1 MEPTM
6 NSEDL
11 HRTLE
16 RLRGELRQ
24 TPSLDEES
32 RRLLQDL
39 ARDAERL
46 PNGPGAATHSWG
58 ERLEALAVR
67 FEADHPTL
75 GASLRELMEILGR
88 AGV

>member
-1 MEPTM
+1 M
-6 NSEDL
+6 NSDEL

-16 RLRGELRQ
+16 RLRDELRRSS
-24 TPSLDEES
+24 SLDEES
-32 RRLLQDL
+32 RRLLHDV

-46 PNGPGAATHSWG
+46 PKSSGTTTHSWV
-58 ERLEALAVR
+58 ERLEELAVR

-75 GASLRELMEILGR
+75 GASLRELMEILGK

>member
-1 MEPTM
+1 M

-24 TPSLDEES
+24 APSLDDES

-46 PNGPGAATHSWG
+46 PKGAAPTAHSWS
-58 ERLEALAVR
+58 ERLEELAVR
-67 FEADHPTL
+67 FEADHPTI
-75 GASLRELMEILGR
+75 GASLRELIEILGK
-88 AGV
+88 AGI

>member
-1 MEPTM
+1 M

-16 RLRGELRQ
+16 RLRSELRRA
-24 TPSLDEES
+24 PSLDEES

-46 PNGPGAATHSWG
+46 PRNPTPATHSWG
-58 ERLEALAVR
+58 ERIEELAVR
-67 FEADHPTL
+67 FEAEHPTL
-75 GASLRELMEILGR
+75 GASLRELMELLGK
-88 AGV
+88 AGL

>member
-1 MEPTM
+1 M

-16 RLRGELRQ
+16 RLRGELRHAS
-24 TPSLDEES
+24 SLDEES

-46 PNGPGAATHSWG
+46 PKSSAPAAHTWSD
-58 ERLEALAVR
+58 RLEELAVR
-67 FEADHPTL
+67 FEADHPTI
-75 GASLRELMEILGR
+75 GASLRELIEILGK
-88 AGV
+88 AGI

>member
-1 MEPTM
+1 M

-11 HRTLE
+11 RRTLE
-16 RLRGELRQ
+16 RLRGELRHAS
-24 TPSLDEES
+24 SLDEES
-32 RRLLQDL
+32 RRLLQDM

-46 PNGPGAATHSWG
+46 PRSSASASHSWV
-58 ERLEALAVR
+58 ERVEELAVR

-75 GASLRELMEILGR
+75 GASLRELMEILGK